1 MDFEQ
6 DKVPGLALPQPSG
19 SAGASSSIHASQQV
33 DVGNSSSSLV
43 PPAVSEDESDALD
56 QEWVNKAKAIV
67 GSTKNDPYK
76 ESIELSKAKADYL
89 RIRYSKHIKIA
100 EDK

>member
-6 DKVPGLALPQPSG
+6 DKVPGLALPQPSESVG
-19 SAGASSSIHASQQV
+19 NFGVSTHASQQS
-33 DVGNSSSSLV
+33 DQQATLTPN
-43 PPAVSEDESDALD
+43 PPAISEDESDALD
-56 QEWVNKAKAIV
+56 KEWVNKAKAIV
-67 GSTKNDPYK
+67 ESTKSDPYK